1 MLKTDDEPD
10 NGQFI
15 LGWAESVALATMQIA
30 MMQADLAA
38 TRDEDEIAAKRVV
51 RDEAVARLCTGL
63 ASAES
68 PTFDT
73 QFVSELVTEIES
85 DGIAPVAQRVADFGR
100 RAPRSIGSRS
110 RSLLVLVDLVL
121 FDPWPAKRRWNA
133 SARQEILRVLTAGFP
148 DARESDLDAMF
159 TEQKALIRRLRRK
172 NVRWGRVAVAGVLGL
187 GVGVATAGWAAPLIG
202 TAIGTAAGL
211 SGAAATSAGLATLG
225 GGAIAAGGFGVAGG
239 TALVTGVG
247 GVVVAGAAASGA
259 RWTPLAAG
267 QVVVGAMRLDLI
279 NRVVLAEQTDRDEQR
294 RRVVLALH
302 QRLESLV
309 ADRELLIGRIGRLS
323 ADNKRLTAE
332 NRRLREELRL
342 ERDQVE
348 MAESA
353 IEVVL
358 SRIPES
364 AVS

>member
-1 MLKTDDEPD
+1 MVRTDDEPD
-10 NGQFI
+10 NSRFTLAWG
-15 LGWAESVALATMQIA
+15 ESVSLATMQIT

-38 TRDEDEIAAKRVV
+38 TRDPDKLAAKQVV
-51 RDEAVARLCTGL
+51 CDQAVAQLRAELT
-63 ASAES
+63 ASEKLTAQ
-68 PTFDT
+68 T
-73 QFVSELVTEIES
+73 QFVSDLATAIES
-85 DGIAPVAQRVADFGR
+85 DSTSAVQLIADHGR
-100 RAPRSIGSRS
+100 QAPHRIDSRS
-110 RSLLVLVDLVL
+110 RSLLLLVDLVL
-121 FDPWPAKRRWNA
+121 FDPWPAKLGWNA
-133 SARQEILRVLTAGFP
+133 TARRDTLRALAAGFP
-148 DARESDLDAMF
+148 AARESDLDAML
-159 TEQKALIRRLRRK
+159 TEHRVLIRRLRRK
-172 NVRWGRVAVAGVLGL
+172 NVRWGRVAVAGALGL
-187 GVGVATAGWAAPLIG
+187 GIGVATAGWAAPLIG

-247 GVVVAGAAASGA
+247 GIAVAGVAATGA
-259 RWTPLAAG
+259 RWTPWTAG

-279 NRVVLAEQTDRDEQR
+279 NRVVLSEDTDRDEQR

-302 QRLESLV
+302 QRLETLV
-309 ADRELLIGRIGRLS
+309 ADRELLIERIRRLS

-332 NRRLREELRL
+332 NRRLRDELRR
-342 ERDQVE
+342 EREQVD

-364 AVS
+364 AAS